1 MSSCR
6 KTITMRKIFFLF
18 IFVFQFIQSYSQID
32 SIKPLSIGDKMP
44 DILLSNFLDNSKPF
58 KISDLKGKLVI
69 FDLWNTWCSA
79 CVNLMPSLDTLQ
91 KKFGDSIKIFLV
103 TDSKRA
109 DVEKLFQR
117 VKFKI
122 PDLQSIT
129 DDTLINKL
137 FPHSTVPQQVWID
150 MDGNVKFITDAYNAT
165 SDNIRTVLHNKPIE
179 LHEIK
184 ETANFNF
191 DQSLLKE
198 GAGRLLYHLKYYS
211 FFMNRLNEFNGSFSS
226 LNKIDSIS
234 KTMTTK
240 LVNQPILYF
249 YKQAFGIL
257 IPDGLEDLYSKKLS
271 DKRIILDIKNASN
284 FYEPQENSKKDI
296 WYNKNAFS
304 YESCIPIEDPDS
316 SYYILQ
322 QDLNRYF
329 PYSARIEKR
338 KVRCFVLKRI
348 SDDDKLLTHSKNAAF
363 VDDKNRT
370 RMQNFPVS
378 SFVSVLSNMYKE
390 ITIPIVDG
398 TGYKK
403 NIDISFARKF
413 SGIHDLIKNLREY
426 GLDLVEETRDISMLV
441 IRNKK

>member
-1 MSSCR
+1 
-6 KTITMRKIFFLF
+6 
-18 IFVFQFIQSYSQID
+18 
-32 SIKPLSIGDKMP
+32 MP
-44 DILLSNFLDNSKPF
+44 DILLSNFLDNSKPV

-69 FDLWNTWCSA
+69 FDLWNVWCSA

-103 TDSKRA
+103 TNSKRA
-109 DVEKLFQR
+109 EVEKLFKR
-117 VKFKI
+117 VKLKI
-122 PDLQSIT
+122 TELQNIS
-129 DDTLINKL
+129 DDTIINKL

-150 MDGNVKFITDAYNAT
+150 KEGKVKFITDAYNAT
-165 SDNIRTVLHNKPIE
+165 IDNIRAILANKPIE

-184 ETANFNF
+184 ETADFNTEA
-191 DQSLLKE
+191 SLLEE
-198 GAGRLLYHLKYYS
+198 GGGRLQYHLTYYS
-211 FFMNRLNEFNGSFSS
+211 FFMNRLNEYNGGFRS

-240 LVNQPILYF
+240 LVNQPLLYF

-257 IPDGLEDLYSKKLS
+257 IPDGLEDLYSKELS
-271 DKRIILDIKNASN
+271 DKRIILDIKNANN
-284 FYEPQENSKKDI
+284 FYEPLENSKKDN
-296 WYNKNAFS
+296 WFNKNVFS
-304 YESCIPIEDPDS
+304 YESCIPIEDPDT

-348 SDDDKLLTHSKNAAF
+348 SDEDKLLTHNKNAALM
-363 VDDKNRT
+363 DDKNRI
-370 RMQNFPVS
+370 RIQNFPVS
-378 SFVSVLSNMYKE
+378 SFVSVLSDMYKE

-398 TGYKK
+398 TGYKN
-403 NIDISFARKF
+403 NIDISFTREF

-426 GLDLVEETRDISMLV
+426 GLDLVEETRDINMLV
-441 IRNKK
+441 IRNKKEYYK